1 MYCFVLASKLFESSL
16 PSLLSLCIRIRIED
30 ANADFEIL
38 NVISIGEKLSLR
50 VILMSIFILEI
61 NKWFEDISSHRE
73 VQWNFSSKIVM
84 VFLEMVLWSF

>member
-1 MYCFVLASKLFESSL
+1 MRRTNGCTMYCFVLASKLFESSL

-61 NKWFEDISSHRE
+61 NK
-73 VQWNFSSKIVM
+73 
-84 VFLEMVLWSF
+84 